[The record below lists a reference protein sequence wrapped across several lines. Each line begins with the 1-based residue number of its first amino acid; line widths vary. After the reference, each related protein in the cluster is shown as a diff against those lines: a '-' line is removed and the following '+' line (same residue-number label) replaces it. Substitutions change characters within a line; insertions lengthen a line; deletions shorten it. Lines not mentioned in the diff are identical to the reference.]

1 MSDLRTRRTRAGI
14 QSAFLALRAKKPL
27 EKITVKELAELAH
40 INKAT
45 FYLHYRDIYDLS
57 DQVEDEILAESL
69 CSLSLSASAL
79 DDPAQLV
86 RALIDACEPHIAAIE
101 TVFSGGREAILPD
114 KIEAGIKARLRQ
126 ADPRL
131 TWDLRTEV
139 LLSYMIQGSY
149 RAYVKHEGRGALEV
163 LSMVAEFS
171 HELAQVY
178 QSQPAAPE
186 TAAQEG

>member
-1 MSDLRTRRTRAGI
+1 MSDLRTKRTRANI

-57 DQVEDEILAESL
+57 DQVEDEILEESL
-69 CSLSLSASAL
+69 RSLCLNESAL
-79 DDPAQLV
+79 NDPAQFV
-86 RALIDACEPHIAAIE
+86 RALIDACEPHIEAIE

-114 KIEAGIKARLRQ
+114 KIEAGIKAHFYR
-126 ADPRL
+126 ANPRMAE
-131 TWDLRTEV
+131 DLHTEV

-149 RAYVKHEGRGALEV
+149 RAYVKHEQHGALEV
-163 LSMVAEFS
+163 LSMVAEIS
-171 HELAQVY
+171 HTLAQSY
-178 QSQPAAPE
+178 QPHPPAAE
-186 TAAQEG
+186 AAEPVK